1 MKLSRECKAN
11 CAARPGLRKPSQ
23 GNDGNN
29 AQYNPHSVRIFLLT
43 PPWEHRY
50 YVYKLH
56 YTMPDPADPK
66 RHALQTT
73 GTFNPR
79 ADQVRHALFQQSG
92 FFDPQDLLQLK
103 YETLRAL
110 EAEDFSIAQAARDF
124 GLSRP
129 TIYQAQGQFQHGGLE
144 GLLPRKRGPHQAHK
158 LTAPVRQ
165 YLLGLAGNQP
175 ALPAK
180 ELARRVRQRF
190 KVKLHPRTIQKALHP
205 KAKRGR
211 RI

>member
-1 MKLSRECKAN
+1 MKLSPICKAN
-11 CAARPGLRKPSQ
+11 YAALSACEWWPRRTKCNISEYKSHF
-23 GNDGNN
+23 
-29 AQYNPHSVRIFLLT
+29 ARIFPLT
-43 PPWEHRY
+43 DPPERRY
-50 YVYKLH
+50 SWYKLL
-56 YTMPDPADPK
+56 YTMPDPANPK
-66 RHALQTT
+66 RQALQTT

-79 ADQVRHALFQQSG
+79 ADQVRHPLFQQSD

-110 EAEDFSIAQAARDF
+110 EADGYSIAQAAREF
-124 GLSRP
+124 ALSRP
-129 TIYQAQGQFQHGGLE
+129 TIYQAQGQFQQTGLE

-158 LTAPVRQ
+158 LTAQVRQ
-165 YLLGLAGNQP
+165 YLQELAGSEP

-211 RI
+211 QR